1 MSRGLPKWFRA
12 LFVAVMLLTC
22 AMVVTQVIRQVQLQ
36 DQIADLQL
44 KVETTQKRLAKQQM
58 EYDAYTA
65 ELPVVLAE
73 LETAEPAAA
82 EAAAKADA
90 LKEQRKQLRA
100 ENAEL
105 AAALEELKTQAEAGL
120 ADEDSSTLNKSVDEA
135 IAFLDAALTQLA
147 E

>member
-22 AMVVTQVIRQVQLQ
+22 AMVVTQVIRHVQLQ

-105 AAALEELKTQAEAGL
+105 AVRIEMLTEQ
-120 ADEDSSTLNKSVDEA
+120 
-135 IAFLDAALTQLA
+135 LTQLRA
-147 E
+147 ELAELAELAARLETFAESLRQLAE